1 MHSAV
6 ETAAVVDIRTVLHQL
21 GRQQMT
27 AIRVMRV
34 GLVLRA
40 VQAVS
45 AQVSA
50 AQVGTR
56 WQTLERDQRLAT
68 ALHATLV
75 DMGAVE
81 TIAVRA
87 QAHVRVDATRLT
99 PRARVL
105 LRQTALHAMLVA
117 TVQRVGSRLHAVVTV
132 G

>member
-50 AQVGTR
+50 LQVSTH
-56 WQTLERDQRLAT
+56 WQRPERVQHRPT

-75 DMGAVE
+75 DTGAVE
-81 TIAVRA
+81 TITVSV
-87 QAHVRVDATRLT
+87 QAHVRVDATRLMT
-99 PRARVL
+99 RPRVR

>member
-1 MHSAV
+1 MHSAL

-27 AIRVMRV
+27 ALCVMRV

-56 WQTLERDQRLAT
+56 LQTLERDQRLAT
-68 ALHATLV
+68 ALRVRMA
-75 DMGAVE
+75 DM
-81 TIAVRA
+81 
-87 QAHVRVDATRLT
+87 
-99 PRARVL
+99 
-105 LRQTALHAMLVA
+105 
-117 TVQRVGSRLHAVVTV
+117 
-132 G
+132 

>member
-1 MHSAV
+1 MAQEQVQMRNAV
-6 ETAAVVDIRTVLHQL
+6 ETAAAVDIRMGLQQL

-68 ALHATLV
+68 ALRVRMA
-75 DMGAVE
+75 DM
-81 TIAVRA
+81 
-87 QAHVRVDATRLT
+87 
-99 PRARVL
+99 
-105 LRQTALHAMLVA
+105 
-117 TVQRVGSRLHAVVTV
+117 
-132 G
+132 

>member
-1 MHSAV
+1 
-6 ETAAVVDIRTVLHQL
+6 
-21 GRQQMT
+21 MT

-68 ALHATLV
+68 ALRVRLA
-75 DMGAVE
+75 DM
-81 TIAVRA
+81 
-87 QAHVRVDATRLT
+87 
-99 PRARVL
+99 
-105 LRQTALHAMLVA
+105 
-117 TVQRVGSRLHAVVTV
+117 
-132 G
+132 

>member
-1 MHSAV
+1 MAQEQVQMHSAV

-50 AQVGTR
+50 LQVGTH
-56 WQTLERDQRLAT
+56 LEAQRRDQHRPT
-68 ALHATLV
+68 ALRVRMA
-75 DMGAVE
+75 DM
-81 TIAVRA
+81 
-87 QAHVRVDATRLT
+87 
-99 PRARVL
+99 
-105 LRQTALHAMLVA
+105 
-117 TVQRVGSRLHAVVTV
+117 
-132 G
+132 

>member
-1 MHSAV
+1 MAQEQVQMHSAL

-50 AQVGTR
+50 LQVVTH
-56 WQTLERDQRLAT
+56 LETQRRDQHRPT
-68 ALHATLV
+68 ALRVRMA
-75 DMGAVE
+75 DM
-81 TIAVRA
+81 
-87 QAHVRVDATRLT
+87 
-99 PRARVL
+99 
-105 LRQTALHAMLVA
+105 
-117 TVQRVGSRLHAVVTV
+117 
-132 G
+132 

>member
-1 MHSAV
+1 
-6 ETAAVVDIRTVLHQL
+6 
-21 GRQQMT
+21 MT
-27 AIRVMRV
+27 AICVMRV
-34 GLVLRA
+34 GLVMRA

-105 LRQTALHAMLVA
+105 LRQTALHAMQVA
-117 TVQRVGSRLHAVVTV
+117 TVRRVESRLHAMVTV

>member
-1 MHSAV
+1 MQSAL
-6 ETAAVVDIRTVLHQL
+6 ETAAVVDIRTVLQQL
-21 GRQQMT
+21 GPQQLT
-27 AIRVMRV
+27 ALCEMRV

-68 ALHATLV
+68 ALHAVLV
-75 DMGAVE
+75 DTGAVE
-81 TIAVRA
+81 TIAVRV
-87 QAHVRVDATRLT
+87 QAHVRVDATRLI

-105 LRQTALHAMLVA
+105 LRQTALSAMLVA

>member
-1 MHSAV
+1 MHNAV
-6 ETAAVVDIRTVLHQL
+6 ETAAAVDIRMGLQRMVLQQL

-68 ALHATLV
+68 ALRVRMA
-75 DMGAVE
+75 DM
-81 TIAVRA
+81 
-87 QAHVRVDATRLT
+87 
-99 PRARVL
+99 
-105 LRQTALHAMLVA
+105 
-117 TVQRVGSRLHAVVTV
+117 
-132 G
+132 

>member
-1 MHSAV
+1 
-6 ETAAVVDIRTVLHQL
+6 
-21 GRQQMT
+21 MT
-27 AIRVMRV
+27 ALCVMRV

-56 WQTLERDQRLAT
+56 LQTLERDQRLAT
-68 ALHATLV
+68 ALHAVLV
-75 DMGAVE
+75 DMAAVE
-81 TIAVRA
+81 TIAVLV
-87 QAHVRVDATRLT
+87 QAHVRVDATRLMT
-99 PRARVL
+99 RPRVL

>member
-1 MHSAV
+1 MAQEQVQMHSAV

-56 WQTLERDQRLAT
+56 WQTLERDQRPTT
-68 ALHATLV
+68 ALRVHMA
-75 DMGAVE
+75 DM
-81 TIAVRA
+81 
-87 QAHVRVDATRLT
+87 
-99 PRARVL
+99 
-105 LRQTALHAMLVA
+105 
-117 TVQRVGSRLHAVVTV
+117 
-132 G
+132 

>member
-1 MHSAV
+1 M
-6 ETAAVVDIRTVLHQL
+6 LQQL

-27 AIRVMRV
+27 ALCVMRV

-56 WQTLERDQRLAT
+56 WQTLERDQRLIVVSFAV
-68 ALHATLV
+68 LV
-75 DMGAVE
+75 DTGAVE
-81 TIAVRA
+81 TMAVLV

-105 LRQTALHAMLVA
+105 LRQTALHAMQVA

>member
-1 MHSAV
+1 MAQEQVQMHSAV

-50 AQVGTR
+50 LQVGTH
-56 WQTLERDQRLAT
+56 LETQRRDQHRPT
-68 ALHATLV
+68 ALRVRMA
-75 DMGAVE
+75 DM
-81 TIAVRA
+81 
-87 QAHVRVDATRLT
+87 
-99 PRARVL
+99 
-105 LRQTALHAMLVA
+105 
-117 TVQRVGSRLHAVVTV
+117 
-132 G
+132 

>member
-1 MHSAV
+1 MAQEQVQMHSAV

-50 AQVGTR
+50 LQVGTHWER
-56 WQTLERDQRLAT
+56 LERDQHRPT
-68 ALHATLV
+68 ALRVRMA
-75 DMGAVE
+75 DM
-81 TIAVRA
+81 
-87 QAHVRVDATRLT
+87 
-99 PRARVL
+99 
-105 LRQTALHAMLVA
+105 
-117 TVQRVGSRLHAVVTV
+117 
-132 G
+132 